1 MMPREHV
8 AISYGFLA
16 LAAMMIFFTVFDQYN
31 PGLDLKTF
39 LVLLAIPF
47 AAVVLAGPRGN
58 WAAIMC
64 DITQPMCSALVL
76 IGITQMLLDL
86 SDPAMLGPA
95 YAVALLPP
103 LCGLAFVGIA
113 SPYRAEE
120 ETYDYGPARKVAAL
134 LIIWAALLFTIFS
147 REGAEIFL
155 NQFALI
161 FTLGGVLLF
170 HALDRL
176 RSGSPEGAWRDR
188 FLGLGAVAFIYGTSL
203 MLRDINDPKS
213 VGPAMAMALLTLIYA
228 LTLILSCRIL
238 VPGSITRSS
247 IGGAGITF
255 LNTSLPIL
263 FGCLIHVLILII
275 SMQDI

>member
-1 MMPREHV
+1 MSRRYVAMPFGLLV
-8 AISYGFLA
+8 
-16 LAAMMIFFTVFDQYN
+16 LAAIMIFFAVLDRYN

-39 LVLLAIPF
+39 LVLLAIPL
-47 AAVVLAGPRGN
+47 AAVVLAGARGN

-64 DITQPMCSALVL
+64 DITQPLCSALVL
-76 IGITQMLLDL
+76 IGITQMLVDL

-103 LCGLAFVGIA
+103 LYGLAFVGIA
-113 SPYRAEE
+113 SHYRVPE
-120 ETYDYGPARKVAAL
+120 ETLDYGPARKFAAL
-134 LIIWAALLFTIFS
+134 LIIWAALLFTIFD

-161 FTLGGVLLF
+161 FMLGGVLLF

-176 RSGSPEGAWRDR
+176 RSGCPEGAWRDR

-203 MLRDINDPKS
+203 MLRDVNDPKS
-213 VGPAMAMALLTLIYA
+213 IGPAMAMALLTLIYA
-228 LTLILSCRIL
+228 LVLILSCRIL
-238 VPGSITRSS
+238 VPGSITRSAM
-247 IGGAGITF
+247 GGAGLTF

-263 FGCLIHVLILII
+263 FGCLIHALILII
-275 SMQDI
+275 SLRGI